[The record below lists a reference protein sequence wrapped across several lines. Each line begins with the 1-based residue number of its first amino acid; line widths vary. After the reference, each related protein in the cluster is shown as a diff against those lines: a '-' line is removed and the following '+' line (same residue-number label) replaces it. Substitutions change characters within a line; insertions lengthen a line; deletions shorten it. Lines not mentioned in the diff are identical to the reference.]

1 MEKKYQEKAEY
12 CLNCKVKPCRTG
24 CPLENSIPDFIREAK
39 EGNMQEAYHILSQ
52 TTVLESICG
61 RICPHEKQCQS
72 KCVRGIKGEPVSIGE
87 LEAYIGDTAIREN
100 YPMEKEEKKEGK
112 IAVIGAGPAGL
123 TCSAFLTKK
132 GYSVTIFEKYE
143 ELGGILAHGIPA
155 FRLDPEVRRSTIQKI
170 LDLGMEVKTKQEL
183 GKDFTISDLE
193 KNYDAVFLGIGANIS
208 SKMGIE
214 GEELNGVYGGNELLE
229 FGNHPN
235 YQGKKVAVIGGGNVA
250 MDTARTIKRMG
261 AKEVTIIYRRAEEQM
276 PAERKEIREAKEEGV
291 QFLFTTNITK
301 ILGKESVERVECI
314 KTELVQKEGETRL
327 SPVNIEGSN
336 YEIDMD
342 YVVMALG
349 SKPEEGVTKE
359 LGITLNRKGGIQ
371 IDEQGRTS
379 KENIFAGGDIA
390 SNKGTIAWAARAGRD
405 AAFAIDQYL
414 TEKRKDR

>member
-1 MEKKYQEKAEY
+1 
-12 CLNCKVKPCRTG
+12 
-24 CPLENSIPDFIREAK
+24 
-39 EGNMQEAYHILSQ
+39 
-52 TTVLESICG
+52 
-61 RICPHEKQCQS
+61 
-72 KCVRGIKGEPVSIGE
+72 
-87 LEAYIGDTAIREN
+87 
-100 YPMEKEEKKEGK
+100 
-112 IAVIGAGPAGL
+112 
-123 TCSAFLTKK
+123 
-132 GYSVTIFEKYE
+132 
-143 ELGGILAHGIPA
+143 
-155 FRLDPEVRRSTIQKI
+155 
-170 LDLGMEVKTKQEL
+170 MEVKTKQEL

-193 KNYDAVFLGIGANIS
+193 KNYDAIFLGIGANIS

-214 GEELNGVYGGNELLE
+214 GEKLNGVYGGNELLE

-349 SKPEEGVTKE
+349 SKPEEAVTKE

-414 TEKRKDR
+414 TEKRKKR